1 MKEIKYKEKQFKRA
15 SVKAFEKMKQKEVK
29 IDWEKEFDKKF
40 STTWI
45 KSYTSVIGLN
55 PEAIRGEKVYLVSP
69 GKLKDFIRSLLKAH
83 TSRIVGI
90 VEKLKGEIV
99 GIEIKHKEGFRSWEP
114 NKDLTDG
121 YRKALDDILE
131 AIKGVRN
138 ENQNNGFN
146 Y

>member
-1 MKEIKYKEKQFKRA
+1 MNKIKKDKEKQFKRA

-29 IDWEKEFDKKF
+29 GDWEKEFDKEFVGKGNLRAMTLNNE
-40 STTWI
+40 SCVMGKAEDI
-45 KSYTSVIGLN
+45 K
-55 PEAIRGEKVYLVSP
+55 EFIRG
-69 GKLKDFIRSLLKAH
+69 LLKAN

-131 AIKGVRN
+131 AINIKYEQKNKR
-138 ENQNNGFN
+138 
-146 Y
+146 